1 MLKSLSLEL
10 AEIEDEGAK
19 ALASAL
25 RVNKVLETLDLGF
38 NRIGDVGA
46 GALANALLVK
56 AEAKLQRHRFS
67 GLRDPRLD
75 SSRE

>member
-1 MLKSLSLEL
+1 M
-10 AEIEDEGAK
+10 GAK

-46 GALANALLVK
+46 GALANALLVNRNLTRL
-56 AEAKLQRHRFS
+56 KLGQHQS
-67 GLRDPRLD
+67 YMV
-75 SSRE
+75 